1 MNQEIYTATA
11 DQRLRNLI
19 RKYSILAQKTKLPEQ
34 DDDGKFLRRH
44 EQNEKS
50 NNRIFQTT
58 VFARL

>member
-34 DDDGKFLRRH
+34 DDDGKFLMRH
-44 EQNEKS
+44 EEK
-50 NNRIFQTT
+50 N
-58 VFARL
+58 